1 MGGPCNCS
9 NLRVHCDAHA
19 WPVLA
24 AVLDKFFGLVAVCV
38 FHLLLRVVSWGL
50 YLRRLLLG
58 VVCQGLCLLCACWRA
73 SAFRARRG
81 ASASSRALRRL
92 FARWGCASD
101 PRRKAGA
108 FCGCSRVSATRPGA
122 RALRGLSVSC
132 APPLPPT
139 TLAAARRGGVGH
151 CAWSAGRPGRGR
163 PTASS
168 LHWRDGRGTN
178 NISILARWTAKHS
191 TWHCCWARRLML
203 GLCLQT
209 STTSSN
215 ICIDTPCG
223 RHEFPLAGRF
233 FYGPAS

>member
-9 NLRVHCDAHA
+9 NARVHCDAHA

-24 AVLDKFFGLVAVCV
+24 AALDKFFGLVAVCA

-58 VVCQGLCLLCACWRA
+58 VVCQG
-73 SAFRARRG
+73 
-81 ASASSRALRRL
+81 L

-151 CAWSAGRPGRGR
+151 CAWSAGRLGRGR

-168 LHWRDGRGTN
+168 LHWRDGQHQHTGTADREAFN
-178 NISILARWTAKHS
+178 VALLLGASSYVGALPPNKHFVER
-191 TWHCCWARRLML
+191 TYRRALWA
-203 GLCLQT
+203 
-209 STTSSN
+209 
-215 ICIDTPCG
+215 P
-223 RHEFPLAGRF
+223 
-233 FYGPAS
+233 